1 MAIREAIKGAAP
13 NDLGTIELTIIGVE
27 TIPEGLTPKLG
38 RSISCPVNIY
48 SPALHGK
55 RQGSI
60 CHDEK
65 VAYRPFICGMEWLSF
80 IF

>member
-38 RSISCPVNIY
+38 RSISCPAII
-48 SPALHGK
+48 SP
-55 RQGSI
+55 RTSR
-60 CHDEK
+60 ETTR
-65 VAYRPFICGMEWLSF
+65 VYMPR
-80 IF
+80 